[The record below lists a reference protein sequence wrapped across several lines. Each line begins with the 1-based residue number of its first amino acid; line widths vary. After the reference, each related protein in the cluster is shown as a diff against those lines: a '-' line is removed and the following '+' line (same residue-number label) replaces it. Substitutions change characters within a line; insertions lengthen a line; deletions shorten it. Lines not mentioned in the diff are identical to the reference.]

1 MHLGSRGRNEASQGI
16 CNEIIERKGKKA
28 EDRHG
33 EGKRVGRERMHVRE
47 RKRENTLYIGRDENE
62 SHMGH

>member
-1 MHLGSRGRNEASQGI
+1 LGSRGRNEASQGK

-33 EGKRVGRERMHVRE
+33 EGKRVGREQMHVRDRE
-47 RKRENTLYIGRDENE
+47 RERIHYT
-62 SHMGH
+62 